1 MRKLLLFIPLI
12 TGLLSLN
19 AQTQYC
25 GTLQAE
31 EDMQWLRNHQQNYV
45 PNEDNRGGTT
55 YYIPVKVHVV
65 GSDEGTGY
73 YNLSYMYTQFC
84 ELNEHYAATGFQFYI
99 YGDLD
104 YIDNTDYYIHDWFD
118 GEDMMDNNNVND
130 VVNIYFGFS

>member
-25 GTLQAE
+25 GTLQTE
-31 EDMQWLRNHQQNYV
+31 EDLQWLRNHQQNYV

-73 YNLSYMYTQFC
+73 YNLSYIHPVLRTQRALC
-84 ELNEHYAATGFQFYI
+84 CNRVSVLHI
-99 YGDLD
+99 
-104 YIDNTDYYIHDWFD
+104 W
-118 GEDMMDNNNVND
+118 
-130 VVNIYFGFS
+130 